1 MRITE
6 LLKKDSV
13 SLGVRV
19 DSKDA
24 AINYLVDLHA
34 RVGNITDKAVFKEGI
49 VKREEG
55 GSTAIGEGIAIPH
68 AKNKA
73 VTKAGLAAMTV
84 PEGVDYDSLDGQPTN
99 LIFMIAAPEGGSDVH
114 LEVLSRLSMLLI
126 DEDFRKELLASKNV
140 DEFLKVCDKYEAAK
154 FPEEFA
160 KDEQRAD
167 DKATD
172 GQKADAAGSEGT
184 GKQKA
189 DAAGSEGTG
198 KQNTDAAGSKAP
210 AYKVLAVTAC
220 PTGIAHTYMA
230 AEALEKEGKKLG
242 IPVKAETNG
251 SGGAKNILTDEE
263 IASCDGII
271 VAADKNVETA
281 RFDGKPVLFVKV
293 ADGIHKPAELI
304 QKIESGEVPVHHEKG
319 AAKTYSKADGS
330 IGSRIY
336 KHLMNGVSH
345 MLPFVIGGGIL
356 TALAFLIDT
365 LCGYGATG
373 GSSFG
378 SCTPLSAFFK
388 YAGGLAMGIMVP
400 ILAGFIAES
409 IADRPGLAV
418 GFLGGLLASSGNAAI
433 AGYTWAN
440 DGLSGFQNFIA
451 KFGFTGPAGGNTVS
465 GFLGGIVA
473 GFLAGYIV
481 LLLRKLCDRLPQ
493 SLEGIKPTLIYP
505 VVGMFVTAVLM
516 IFIFNPLIGV
526 VNTGLSNM
534 LSALAEKNLL
544 IVLGLILGGMMA
556 VDMGGPINKAAYVYG
571 TMVLGTASELLA
583 AGVSLTDPAVQACY
597 ISMAAVMVG
606 GMVPPLGIALA
617 CIFFPKKFTKAE
629 RNSTVSNIV
638 MGCGFI
644 TEGAIPFAAADPG
657 HVIPCTFIGAAVAG
671 ALSAAFR
678 CTLMAPH
685 GGLFVFATVGH
696 PLMYIVSWLVG
707 SAVTCILLGLI
718 KKPVQE

>member
-34 RVGNITDKAVFKEGI
+34 RVGNITDKAIFKEGI
-49 VKREEG
+49 VKREES

-160 KDEQRAD
+160 KDEQSAD

-172 GQKADAAGSEGT
+172 GQNADAAGSKGT
-184 GKQKA
+184 DKQKA
-189 DAAGSEGTG
+189 DAAGS
-198 KQNTDAAGSKAP
+198 KAP
-210 AYKVLAVTAC
+210 VYKVLAVTAC

-400 ILAGFIAES
+400 VLAGFIAES

-583 AGVSLTDPAVQACY
+583 AGASLTDPAVQACY

-718 KKPVQE
+718 KKPAQE

>member
-49 VKREEG
+49 VKREES

-140 DEFLKVCDKYEAAK
+140 EEFLKVCDKYEAAK

-184 GKQKA
+184 GKQ
-189 DAAGSEGTG
+189 
-198 KQNTDAAGSKAP
+198 NTDAAGSKGTGKQKADAAASSAP
-210 AYKVLAVTAC
+210 DYKVLAVTAC

-263 IASCDGII
+263 IASCDGVI

-304 QKIESGEVPVHHEKG
+304 QKIERGEVPVHHEKG

-400 ILAGFIAES
+400 VLAGFIAES

-418 GFLGGLLASSGNAAI
+418 GFLGGILAASGNAAV
-433 AGYTWAN
+433 AGYAWAN

-481 LLLRKLCDRLPQ
+481 LLLRKLCDKLPQ

-718 KKPVQE
+718 KKPAQE